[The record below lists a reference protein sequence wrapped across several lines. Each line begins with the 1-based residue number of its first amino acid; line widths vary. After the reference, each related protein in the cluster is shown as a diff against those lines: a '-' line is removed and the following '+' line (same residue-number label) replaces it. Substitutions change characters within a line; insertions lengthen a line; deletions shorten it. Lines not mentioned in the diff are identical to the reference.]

1 MADEA
6 AVKELIR
13 GAYDMHIHSEP
24 DVLPRKF
31 NDIVLAE
38 HAVEAGMAGVV
49 LKSHYICTA
58 DRASLINQM
67 FPQIRAF
74 GGLVLNNSMGGMNP
88 LAVDVAGRLGNKVV
102 WFPTVDAEN
111 EVKNITGEN
120 VDGKPQPYWMT
131 IARAMREKGIA
142 GDPVRV
148 VVDGKVTHAAIQC
161 MEVIAEY
168 DMILATGHISPEE
181 MLPVVKAAREAK
193 VNRVI
198 ITHPEFPA
206 TYLDQDQQRAL
217 GKYDVMFERCFTQPY
232 TKKVEWE
239 TGLRQHSQDRPQLHH
254 PLHRPRPEHGAL
266 GRGGPRH
273 LHRQPARQ
281 RLHSLGDRNHV
292 PPERRRNPRP
302 VGARQGLAE
311 RTKKMVIIR
320 ASNWRPVYCGRT
332 AR

>member
-1 MADEA
+1 MADEVT
-6 AVKELIR
+6 VKELVR

-38 HAVEAGMAGVV
+38 HAIEAGMAGVV

-67 FPQIRAF
+67 FPQIKAF

-142 GDPVRV
+142 GDPVKV
-148 VVDGKVTHAAIQC
+148 VVDGKVTHEAIQC

-239 TGLRQHSQDRPQLHH
+239 TVYDNIRKIGPNSTILSTDLGQSTAPWVEEGLGMFISNLLDNGFTPSEIETMSHQNAGEILGQL
-254 PLHRPRPEHGAL
+254 E
-266 GRGGPRH
+266 
-273 LHRQPARQ
+273 PAK
-281 RLHSLGDRNHV
+281 
-292 PPERRRNPRP
+292 
-302 VGARQGLAE
+302 A
-311 RTKKMVIIR
+311 
-320 ASNWRPVYCGRT
+320 
-332 AR
+332 

>member
-1 MADEA
+1 
-6 AVKELIR
+6 
-13 GAYDMHIHSEP
+13 MHIHSEP

-38 HAVEAGMAGVV
+38 HAIEAGMAGVV

-88 LAVDVAGRLGNKVV
+88 LAVEVAGRLGNKVV
-102 WFPTVDAEN
+102 WMPTVDAEN

-131 IARAMREKGIA
+131 IARAMRAKGIA
-142 GDPVRV
+142 GDPVKV

-168 DMILATGHISPEE
+168 DMILATGHIAPEE

-193 VNRVI
+193 VNRVV

-206 TYLDQDQQRAL
+206 TYLDQDQQKAL

-239 TGLRQHSQDRPQLHH
+239 TVYDNIRTIGPNSTILSTDLGQSTAPWVEEGLGMFISNLLDNGFSPAEIETMSHENAGQILGQL
-254 PLHRPRPEHGAL
+254 EA
-266 GRGGPRH
+266 
-273 LHRQPARQ
+273 AK
-281 RLHSLGDRNHV
+281 
-292 PPERRRNPRP
+292 
-302 VGARQGLAE
+302 A
-311 RTKKMVIIR
+311 
-320 ASNWRPVYCGRT
+320 
-332 AR
+332 

>member
-120 VDGKPQPYWMT
+120 NDGKPQPYWMT

-239 TGLRQHSQDRPQLHH
+239 TVYDNIRKIGPNSTILSTDLGQSTAPWVEEGLGIFIGNLLDNGFTPSEIETMSHQNAGEILGQL
-254 PLHRPRPEHGAL
+254 E
-266 GRGGPRH
+266 
-273 LHRQPARQ
+273 PAK
-281 RLHSLGDRNHV
+281 
-292 PPERRRNPRP
+292 
-302 VGARQGLAE
+302 A
-311 RTKKMVIIR
+311 
-320 ASNWRPVYCGRT
+320 
-332 AR
+332 

>member
-6 AVKELIR
+6 AVKELVR

-38 HAVEAGMAGVV
+38 HAIEAGMAGVV

-67 FPQIRAF
+67 FPQIKAF

-142 GDPVRV
+142 GDPVKV
-148 VVDGKVTHAAIQC
+148 VVDGKVTHEAIQC

-239 TGLRQHSQDRPQLHH
+239 TVYDNIRKIGPNSTILSTDLGQSTAPWVEEGLGMFISNLLDNGFTPSEIETMSHQNAGEILGQL
-254 PLHRPRPEHGAL
+254 E
-266 GRGGPRH
+266 
-273 LHRQPARQ
+273 PAK
-281 RLHSLGDRNHV
+281 
-292 PPERRRNPRP
+292 
-302 VGARQGLAE
+302 A
-311 RTKKMVIIR
+311 
-320 ASNWRPVYCGRT
+320 
-332 AR
+332 

>member
-6 AVKELIR
+6 AVKELVR

-38 HAVEAGMAGVV
+38 HAIEAGMAGVV

-67 FPQIRAF
+67 FPEIRAF

-102 WFPTVDAEN
+102 WMPTVDAEN

-131 IARAMREKGIA
+131 IARAMRAKGIA
-142 GDPVRV
+142 GDPVKV
-148 VVDGKVTHAAIQC
+148 VVDGKVTSAAIQC

-168 DMILATGHISPEE
+168 DMILATGHIAPEE

-193 VNRVI
+193 VNRVV

-206 TYLDQDQQRAL
+206 TYLDQDQQKAL

-239 TGLRQHSQDRPQLHH
+239 TVYDNIRTIGPNSTILSTDLGQSTAPWVEEGLGMFISNLLDNGFSPAEIETMSHENAGQILGQL
-254 PLHRPRPEHGAL
+254 EA
-266 GRGGPRH
+266 
-273 LHRQPARQ
+273 AK
-281 RLHSLGDRNHV
+281 
-292 PPERRRNPRP
+292 
-302 VGARQGLAE
+302 A
-311 RTKKMVIIR
+311 
-320 ASNWRPVYCGRT
+320 
-332 AR
+332 

>member
-6 AVKELIR
+6 AVKELVR

-38 HAVEAGMAGVV
+38 HAIEAGMAGVV

-102 WFPTVDAEN
+102 WMPTVDAEN

-131 IARAMREKGIA
+131 IARAMRAKGIA
-142 GDPVRV
+142 GDPVKV
-148 VVDGKVTHAAIQC
+148 VVDGKVTSAAIQC

-168 DMILATGHISPEE
+168 DMILATGHIAPEE

-193 VNRVI
+193 VNRVV

-206 TYLDQDQQRAL
+206 TYLDQDQQKAL

-239 TGLRQHSQDRPQLHH
+239 TVYDNIRTIGPNSTILSTDLGQSTAPWVEEGLGMFISNLLDNGFSPAEIETMSHENAGQILGQL
-254 PLHRPRPEHGAL
+254 EA
-266 GRGGPRH
+266 
-273 LHRQPARQ
+273 AK
-281 RLHSLGDRNHV
+281 
-292 PPERRRNPRP
+292 
-302 VGARQGLAE
+302 A
-311 RTKKMVIIR
+311 
-320 ASNWRPVYCGRT
+320 
-332 AR
+332 

>member
-6 AVKELIR
+6 TVKELVR

-38 HAVEAGMAGVV
+38 HAIEAGMAGVV

-67 FPQIRAF
+67 FPQIKAF

-142 GDPVRV
+142 GDPVKV
-148 VVDGKVTHAAIQC
+148 VVDGKVTHEAIQC

-239 TGLRQHSQDRPQLHH
+239 TVYDNIRKIGPNSTILSTDLGQSTAPWVEEGLGMFISNLLDNGFTPSEIETMSHQNAGEILGQL
-254 PLHRPRPEHGAL
+254 E
-266 GRGGPRH
+266 
-273 LHRQPARQ
+273 PAK
-281 RLHSLGDRNHV
+281 
-292 PPERRRNPRP
+292 
-302 VGARQGLAE
+302 A
-311 RTKKMVIIR
+311 
-320 ASNWRPVYCGRT
+320 
-332 AR
+332 

>member
-67 FPQIRAF
+67 FPQIKAF

-120 VDGKPQPYWMT
+120 TDGKPQPYWMT

-142 GDPVRV
+142 GDPVKV
-148 VVDGKVTHAAIQC
+148 VVDGKVTHAAFQC

-168 DMILATGHISPEE
+168 DMILATGHIAPEE

-193 VNRVI
+193 VNRVV

-239 TGLRQHSQDRPQLHH
+239 TVYDNIRTIGPSSTILSTDLGQSTAPWVEEGLGIFIGNLLDNGFTPSEIETMSHNNAGQILGQL
-254 PLHRPRPEHGAL
+254 E
-266 GRGGPRH
+266 
-273 LHRQPARQ
+273 PAK
-281 RLHSLGDRNHV
+281 
-292 PPERRRNPRP
+292 
-302 VGARQGLAE
+302 A
-311 RTKKMVIIR
+311 
-320 ASNWRPVYCGRT
+320 
-332 AR
+332 

>member
-6 AVKELIR
+6 AVKELVR

-38 HAVEAGMAGVV
+38 HAIEAGMAGVV

-67 FPQIRAF
+67 FPEIRAF

-88 LAVDVAGRLGNKVV
+88 LAVEVAGRLGNKVV
-102 WFPTVDAEN
+102 WMPTVDAEN

-131 IARAMREKGIA
+131 IARAMRAKGIA
-142 GDPVRV
+142 GDPVKV

-193 VNRVI
+193 VNRVV

-206 TYLDQDQQRAL
+206 TYLDQDQQKAL

-239 TGLRQHSQDRPQLHH
+239 TVYDNIRTIGPNSTILSTDLGQSTAPWVERASACSSATCWTTASRLLRSKRCPTTT
-254 PLHRPRPEHGAL
+254 
-266 GRGGPRH
+266 
-273 LHRQPARQ
+273 PARSSDSSKPPRRSRKQSQTQ
-281 RLHSLGDRNHV
+281 R
-292 PPERRRNPRP
+292 E
-302 VGARQGLAE
+302 GLPAWE
-311 RTKKMVIIR
+311 APLVF
-320 ASNWRPVYCGRT
+320 AWGFP
-332 AR
+332 

>member
-1 MADEA
+1 MADEVT
-6 AVKELIR
+6 VKELVR

-38 HAVEAGMAGVV
+38 HAIEAGMAGVV

-67 FPQIRAF
+67 FPEIRAF

-142 GDPVRV
+142 GDPVKV
-148 VVDGKVTHAAIQC
+148 VVDGKVTHEAIQC

-239 TGLRQHSQDRPQLHH
+239 TVYDNIRKIGPNSTILSTDLGQSTAPWVEEGLGMFISNLLDNGFTPSEIETMSHQNAGEILGQL
-254 PLHRPRPEHGAL
+254 E
-266 GRGGPRH
+266 
-273 LHRQPARQ
+273 PAK
-281 RLHSLGDRNHV
+281 
-292 PPERRRNPRP
+292 
-302 VGARQGLAE
+302 A
-311 RTKKMVIIR
+311 
-320 ASNWRPVYCGRT
+320 
-332 AR
+332 

>member
-6 AVKELIR
+6 AVKELVR

-38 HAVEAGMAGVV
+38 HAIEAGMAGVV

-67 FPQIRAF
+67 FPEIRAF

-102 WFPTVDAEN
+102 WMPTVDAEN

-131 IARAMREKGIA
+131 IARAMRAKGIA
-142 GDPVRV
+142 GDPVKV

-193 VNRVI
+193 VNRVV

-206 TYLDQDQQRAL
+206 TYLDQDQQKAL

-239 TGLRQHSQDRPQLHH
+239 TVYDNIRTIGPNSTILSTDLGQSTAPWVEEGLGMFISNLLDNGFSPAEIETMSHENAGQILGQL
-254 PLHRPRPEHGAL
+254 EA
-266 GRGGPRH
+266 
-273 LHRQPARQ
+273 AK
-281 RLHSLGDRNHV
+281 
-292 PPERRRNPRP
+292 
-302 VGARQGLAE
+302 A
-311 RTKKMVIIR
+311 
-320 ASNWRPVYCGRT
+320 
-332 AR
+332 

>member
-120 VDGKPQPYWMT
+120 QDGKPQPYWMT

-142 GDPVRV
+142 GDPVKV

-168 DMILATGHISPEE
+168 DMILATGHISPDE

-239 TGLRQHSQDRPQLHH
+239 TVYDNIRKIGPNSTILSTDLGQSTAPWVEEGLGIFIGNLLDNGFTPSEIETMSHQNAGEILGQL
-254 PLHRPRPEHGAL
+254 E
-266 GRGGPRH
+266 
-273 LHRQPARQ
+273 
-281 RLHSLGDRNHV
+281 
-292 PPERRRNPRP
+292 P
-302 VGARQGLAE
+302 VKA
-311 RTKKMVIIR
+311 
-320 ASNWRPVYCGRT
+320 
-332 AR
+332 